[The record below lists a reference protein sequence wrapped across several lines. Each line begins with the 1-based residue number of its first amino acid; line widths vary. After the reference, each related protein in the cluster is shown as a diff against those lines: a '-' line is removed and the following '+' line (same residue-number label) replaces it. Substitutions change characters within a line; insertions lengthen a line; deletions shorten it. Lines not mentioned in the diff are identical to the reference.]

1 MIYSNISYCSDD
13 SESLRP
19 AHMDPIAWDFIHQY
33 AAGTMP
39 LPSIESSLHTHLGDQ
54 YVDSDWQPVLKAVM
68 ESEDDDAVLDAI
80 STLRTAA
87 LSRSGIKIRIPA
99 LKEPMHKSQQLMLVE
114 SEVMESVHHLKEQ
127 NWIFS
132 KLLSVDE
139 VVEPPE
145 ERELPELVLDGS
157 VKAIADAVWWETA
170 AANGEVIDVNDGDNG
185 DDSSEDNSAAL
196 PRSELIKLCRELEA
210 GCMHYAGDPQFSLN
224 LSSYLIKFRARLQW
238 EEFLAAKQTMLNTF
252 FTR

>member
-19 AHMDPIAWDFIHQY
+19 AHMDPIDFIHQY

-39 LPSIESSLHTHLGDQ
+39 LPSVESSLHTHLGDQ

-68 ESEDDDAVLDAI
+68 ESEDDDAALDAI

-87 LSRSGIKIRIPA
+87 LSCSGIKIHIPA
-99 LKEPMHKSQQLMLVE
+99 LKEPTHKSQQLMLVE

-127 NWIFS
+127 NRIFS

-157 VKAIADAVWWETA
+157 VKAIADAV
-170 AANGEVIDVNDGDNG
+170 
-185 DDSSEDNSAAL
+185 
-196 PRSELIKLCRELEA
+196 
-210 GCMHYAGDPQFSLN
+210 
-224 LSSYLIKFRARLQW
+224 
-238 EEFLAAKQTMLNTF
+238 
-252 FTR
+252 